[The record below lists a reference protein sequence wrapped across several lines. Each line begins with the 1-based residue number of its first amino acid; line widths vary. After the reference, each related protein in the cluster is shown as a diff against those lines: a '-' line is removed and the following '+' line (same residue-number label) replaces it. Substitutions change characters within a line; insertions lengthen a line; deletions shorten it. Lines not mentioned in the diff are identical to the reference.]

1 MQQDINLIIE
11 NFKQTIFDAA
21 NQSGLPL
28 SVVYY
33 VLSDVFREVETEYNN
48 YINTAR
54 VREAAAA
61 RNMQEAA
68 MPQAEETAPAKQ
80 EEIVEDN

>member
-33 VLSDVFREVETEYNN
+33 VFSDVFREVETEYNN

-54 VREAAAA
+54 AREAAAA

-68 MPQAEETAPAKQ
+68 PAEQ

>member
-54 VREAAAA
+54 AREAAAA
-61 RNMQEAA
+61 RNMQEAT
-68 MPQAEETAPAKQ
+68 MPQVEEAAPAEQ
-80 EEIVEDN
+80 EEPVEDN